1 MQNGTKFCKLRIPV
15 KEIVIVFILFVIFVG
30 CSDYLYDARP
40 AKFIPRFNEKST
52 PKGFS
57 FDGNT
62 IQYSE
67 SNARIKIRFMDSA
80 DIDLFFLKHDL
91 KNPFLEAPEMRDA
104 FTLFHLAFS
113 NGSEKVI
120 RFNPRRTSIHVG
132 GGYFRGSLDYTEVL
146 ISFKQFADDL
156 DATPFKKSM
165 YDTDMEIEPGSNIE
179 GLLIFP
185 SIPKGTRKIVVM
197 LENIYIGG
205 TYFTIPY
212 EFEEK

>member
-1 MQNGTKFCKLRIPV
+1 MPV
-15 KEIVIVFILFVIFVG
+15 KKFFITFIVIVIFGG
-30 CSDYLYDARP
+30 CADSLYEARP
-40 AKFIPRFNEKST
+40 TKFIPRFNEKSI

-62 IQYSE
+62 ILYSD
-67 SNARIKIRFMDSA
+67 SNAQIKIRFMDSA

-91 KNPFLEAPEMRDA
+91 KNPFLEAPEMRNV
-104 FTLFHLAFS
+104 FTLFHLTFS
-113 NGSEKVI
+113 NGSEKII
-120 RFNPRRTSIHVG
+120 RFNPRRASIYVG

-146 ISFKQFADDL
+146 ISYKQFADDI
-156 DATPFKKSM
+156 DGIPFKKSM
-165 YDTDMEIEPGSNIE
+165 YDIDLEIEPGSNIE

-185 SIPKGTRKIVVM
+185 SIPKGTRKIVIM
-197 LENIYIGG
+197 LENIYMGG